1 MSNILLQSTTIIWKE
16 HLKKYYMDTDS
27 LVMSFETD
35 DLVLNLKKL
44 HGKQDMFDFSNL
56 ENHPG
61 LKDDT
66 RSFW

>member
-16 HLKKYYMDTDS
+16 HIKNHYMDTDS

-56 ENHPG
+56 ENLPG
-61 LKDDT
+61 L
-66 RSFW
+66 